1 MTTGIPDK
9 IEAGK
14 AGVGE
19 NHGGAAAVG
28 AGKLGVTAAQVGA
41 AGLRVSHIASR
52 EARVSPTEAIVEGPE
67 SIPVKTRR
75 ACHHTVSQHP
85 RDGQIICPEGTA
97 TTTALTTTGVT
108 SKSKASTS
116 ITMMSTT
123 TKTGT
128 KIADSMACPRTGTA
142 GARNQWC
149 TPQDKLEGKG
159 DSVVGVE
166 AAKLV
171 RRGNQ

>member
-67 SIPVKTRR
+67 STLMVETRKG
-75 ACHHTVSQHP
+75 CHHIVLHP
-85 RDGQIICPEGTA
+85 RAGRIICPVA
-97 TTTALTTTGVT
+97 TMAGAMASSTLKTNMVT
-108 SKSKASTS
+108 VISGKKG
-116 ITMMSTT
+116 MMR
-123 TKTGT
+123 
-128 KIADSMACPRTGTA
+128 SMARMA
-142 GARNQWC
+142 G
-149 TPQDKLEGKG
+149 
-159 DSVVGVE
+159 
-166 AAKLV
+166 
-171 RRGNQ
+171 